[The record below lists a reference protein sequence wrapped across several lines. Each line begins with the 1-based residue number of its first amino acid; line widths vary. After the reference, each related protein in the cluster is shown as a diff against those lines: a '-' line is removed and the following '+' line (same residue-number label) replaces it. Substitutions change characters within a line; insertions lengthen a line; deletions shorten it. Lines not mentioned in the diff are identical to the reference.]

1 MTSFLHWTTSVHVYG
16 IEVNV
21 LKFPRPLTV
30 NVCPSPCMGAIFYPV
45 IDFIKDVSF
54 YDLLYFI
61 FHEFG
66 ETGLPVGSSTVP

>member
-1 MTSFLHWTTSVHVYG
+1 MGNLKVELEFGRIYYFQ
-16 IEVNV
+16 V
-21 LKFPRPLTV
+21 LRKSLYLEL
-30 NVCPSPCMGAIFYPV
+30 SSWFYPV